1 MDRKQS
7 RRRLLVGLSLGGFL
21 VMTSALI
28 KLIFG
33 ITLIV
38 IAIALG
44 PILGIWALN
53 TLFPM
58 LNIPL
63 TWETWAAFALLLGG
77 TSGLR
82 FGVSKTL

>member
-1 MDRKQS
+1 MDCKQS
-7 RRRLLVGLSLGGFL
+7 RRRLLVSLSLGGFL

-33 ITLIV
+33 ITLVV

-44 PILGIWALN
+44 PILGIWSLN
-53 TLFPM
+53 TLFPV

-63 TWETWAAFALLLGG
+63 TWETWAAFAILFGG
-77 TSGLR
+77 SIATR
-82 FGVSKTL
+82 IKK

>member
-1 MDRKQS
+1 
-7 RRRLLVGLSLGGFL
+7 
-21 VMTSALI
+21 MTSALI

-53 TLFPM
+53 TLFPT
-58 LNIPL
+58 LSIPL

-77 TSGLR
+77 ASGIR
-82 FGVSKTL
+82 YKS

>member
-1 MDRKQS
+1 M
-7 RRRLLVGLSLGGFL
+7 GGFL

-33 ITLIV
+33 ITLIIV
-38 IAIALG
+38 AIALG

-53 TLFPM
+53 TLFPV

-82 FGVSKTL
+82 FGVNKTL